1 VLEILHR
8 WRPTADRRWQLGRL
22 DKVTVRADRERLG
35 LAVDALLE
43 NALRHTANG
52 DVIKLSVAAAGPW
65 QPVRLSVADTGQ
77 GIPAALLPHVFD
89 RFRSG
94 DAGSGPGLGAAD
106 RPDGGAGSSSG
117 AGSGPPPRGTGLG
130 LALVSAVA
138 RAHGGD
144 IAVRSEP
151 GLGSEFELLLP
162 ASAGPQAAGPRQPGG
177 SPPGRNPLVADW
189 HESRDRYRRDERD
202 CD

>member
-1 VLEILHR
+1 
-8 WRPTADRRWQLGRL
+8 
-22 DKVTVRADRERLG
+22 VRADRERLG

-94 DAGSGPGLGAAD
+94 DAS
-106 RPDGGAGSSSG
+106 AGSS

-138 RAHGGD
+138 RAHDGD

-162 ASAGPQAAGPRQPGG
+162 ASPGPQAAGPRQPGG

>member
-1 VLEILHR
+1 V
-8 WRPTADRRWQLGRL
+8 
-22 DKVTVRADRERLG
+22 
-35 LAVDALLE
+35 
-43 NALRHTANG
+43 RHTANG
-52 DVIKLSVAAAGPW
+52 DVIKLSVAAAGPG

-77 GIPAALLPHVFD
+77 GIPAGLLPHVFD

-94 DAGSGPGLGAAD
+94 VDNGP
-106 RPDGGAGSSSG
+106 S
-117 AGSGPPPRGTGLG
+117 RGTGLG

-144 IAVRSEP
+144 IAVCSEP

-202 CD
+202 SD